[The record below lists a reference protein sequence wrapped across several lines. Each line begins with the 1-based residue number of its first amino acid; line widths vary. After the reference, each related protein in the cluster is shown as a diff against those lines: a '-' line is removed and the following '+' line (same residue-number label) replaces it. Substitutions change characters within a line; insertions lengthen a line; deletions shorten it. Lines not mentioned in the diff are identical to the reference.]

1 MRCRSERRSP
11 ELGSSSSSKDA
22 TPRQGRGDQATRER
36 VSHRVFREVAIF
48 DRSWYNRVGVERV
61 MGWASP
67 EQVQQFFDL
76 APLMEKVMVD
86 GGIILLKY

>member
-1 MRCRSERRSP
+1 
-11 ELGSSSSSKDA
+11 
-22 TPRQGRGDQATRER
+22 
-36 VSHRVFREVAIF
+36 
-48 DRSWYNRVGVERV
+48 